1 MSDNTDKAQQKASP
15 LAANSHDQSVTAEF
29 APVVA
34 WGDKNEVISPM
45 VASLDGRF

>member
-15 LAANSHDQSVTAEF
+15 LGAKSRDQSVTAKI

-34 WGDKNEVISPM
+34 WGDKNEVK
-45 VASLDGRF
+45 